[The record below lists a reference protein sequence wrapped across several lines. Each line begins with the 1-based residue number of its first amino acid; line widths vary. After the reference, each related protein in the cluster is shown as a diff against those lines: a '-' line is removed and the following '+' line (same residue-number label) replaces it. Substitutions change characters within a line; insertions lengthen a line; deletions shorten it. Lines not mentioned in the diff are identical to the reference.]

1 MLPTGHGFSFWSKTY
16 RSRANA
22 CILRHLNYIIPR
34 QPVIIYEA
42 KDWAGALKNFHTS
55 YSIQVLLRRVA
66 FVSAYSIVLTLI
78 DRHVFKIDVPFD
90 GTLFSLLG
98 ITLSLLLVFRTNT
111 AYDRF
116 WEGRRQW
123 GTLVNYSRNLAVLLD
138 ALLPDNATAN
148 RLYFARILSN
158 FALALKGHLRSG
170 VDFAELDE
178 LDDEASQTL
187 AKYSHVPS
195 RIAALMLRRIQV
207 LHQDN
212 IVSDADL
219 ITIRLY
225 HQALL
230 DVTGSCER
238 IRKTPIPFSYS
249 FFIKLFITIYVLL
262 VPLLL
267 VETYGYFAILATTL
281 TAYALIGIE
290 MIGDEIEE
298 PFGLDCNDL
307 PLNQI
312 AQTIRR
318 NMHEILG
325 VVPSVVTVPKPEAD
339 FIKVN

>member
-1 MLPTGHGFSFWSKTY
+1 M
-16 RSRANA
+16 
-22 CILRHLNYIIPR
+22 
-34 QPVIIYEA
+34 IIYQA
-42 KDWAGALKNFHTS
+42 KDWAGALRHFHTS
-55 YSIQVLLRRVA
+55 YSIQVLLRRVG
-66 FVSAYSIVLTLI
+66 FVSVYGILLTLV
-78 DRHVFKIDVPFD
+78 DQHVIDVHLPFD

-123 GTLVNYSRNLAVLLD
+123 GALVNYSRNLAVLLD
-138 ALLPDNATAN
+138 SLLPDEATAN
-148 RLYFARILSN
+148 RTYFARSLSN
-158 FALALKGHLRSG
+158 FALALKGHLRAG
-170 VDFAELDE
+170 VDFAELDDTDNGNE
-178 LDDEASQTL
+178 GQSLSQYT
-187 AKYSHVPS
+187 HVPS
-195 RIAALMLRRIQV
+195 RIAALILRRTQA
-207 LHQDN
+207 LRQDN
-212 IVSDADL
+212 LVNDADL

-230 DVTGSCER
+230 DITGACER
-238 IRKTPIPFSYS
+238 IKKTPIPFSYS
-249 FFIKLFITIYVLL
+249 FFIKLFITVYVLL
-262 VPLLL
+262 IPFVL
-267 VETYGYFAILATTL
+267 VKSYGYFAIPATTL
-281 TAYALIGIE
+281 AAYALIGIE

-325 VVPSVVTVPKPEAD
+325 VPPLTSEAPKQEVD

>member
-1 MLPTGHGFSFWSKTY
+1 MSILGVNRLPPY
-16 RSRANA
+16 
-22 CILRHLNYIIPR
+22 
-34 QPVIIYEA
+34 PVIIYQA
-42 KDWAGALKNFHTS
+42 KDWAGALRHFHTS
-55 YSIQVLLRRVA
+55 YSIQVLLRRVG
-66 FVSAYSIVLTLI
+66 FVSAYGILLTLV
-78 DRHVFKIDVPFD
+78 DQHVVDVHLPFD

-123 GTLVNYSRNLAVLLD
+123 GSLVNYSRNLAVLLD
-138 ALLPDNATAN
+138 SLLPDDATTN
-148 RLYFARILSN
+148 RTYFARSLSN

-170 VDFAELDE
+170 VDFAELDDTG
-178 LDDEASQTL
+178 DDERQSL
-187 AKYSHVPS
+187 AHYAHVPS
-195 RIAALMLRRIQV
+195 RIAALILRRTQA
-207 LHQDN
+207 LRQDN
-212 IVSDADL
+212 LVNDADL

-230 DVTGSCER
+230 DITGACER
-238 IRKTPIPFSYS
+238 IKKTPIPFSYS
-249 FFIKLFITIYVLL
+249 FFIKLFITVYVLL
-262 VPLLL
+262 IPFVL
-267 VETYGYFAILATTL
+267 VKSYGYFAIPATTL
-281 TAYALIGIE
+281 AAYALIGIE

-325 VVPSVVTVPKPEAD
+325 VTPLTSEAPKPEVD
-339 FIKVN
+339 YIKIN

>member
-1 MLPTGHGFSFWSKTY
+1 M
-16 RSRANA
+16 
-22 CILRHLNYIIPR
+22 
-34 QPVIIYEA
+34 IIYEA
-42 KDWAGALKNFHTS
+42 KDWFGALKHFHTS
-55 YSIQVLLRRVA
+55 FSIRVLLRRVGS
-66 FVSAYSIVLTLI
+66 VSLYGILLTII
-78 DRHVFKIDVPFD
+78 DQHVADIHLPID

-138 ALLPDNATAN
+138 ALLPDEATTN
-148 RLYFARILSN
+148 RIFFARGLSN
-158 FALALKGHLRSG
+158 FALALKGHLRTG
-170 VDFAELDE
+170 VDFTE
-178 LDDEASQTL
+178 LDDIGNDEGQTL
-187 AKYSHVPS
+187 PQYNHIPS
-195 RIAALMLRRIQV
+195 RIAALLLRRIQM
-207 LHQDN
+207 LRQDN
-212 IVSDADL
+212 IVNDADL

-238 IRKTPIPFSYS
+238 IKKTPIPFSYS
-249 FFIKLFITIYVLL
+249 FFIKLFITVYVLL
-262 VPLLL
+262 IPFVL
-267 VETYGYFAILATTL
+267 VATYGYFAIVATTL
-281 TAYALIGIE
+281 AAYALIGIE

-312 AQTIRR
+312 SQTIRR

-325 VVPSVVTVPKPEAD
+325 VDPSVIVAPKSEVD
-339 FIKVN
+339 YIKVN

>member
-1 MLPTGHGFSFWSKTY
+1 M
-16 RSRANA
+16 
-22 CILRHLNYIIPR
+22 
-34 QPVIIYEA
+34 IIYEA
-42 KDWAGALKNFHTS
+42 KDWWGALKHFHTS
-55 YSIQVLLRRVA
+55 FSIQVLLRRVG
-66 FVSAYSIVLTLI
+66 FVSLYGILLTLL
-78 DRHVFKIDVPFD
+78 DQHVADVHLPFD

-138 ALLPDNATAN
+138 ALLPDDATAS
-148 RLYFARILSN
+148 RAYFAQTLSN
-158 FALALKGHLRSG
+158 FALALKGHLRNG
-170 VDFAELDE
+170 VDFTE
-178 LDDEASQTL
+178 LDDTGAGELQSLSHYA
-187 AKYSHVPS
+187 HVPS
-195 RIAALMLRRIQV
+195 RIAALLLRRTQMLR
-207 LHQDN
+207 QDHLVN
-212 IVSDADL
+212 DADL

-230 DVTGSCER
+230 DVTGACER
-238 IRKTPIPFSYS
+238 IKKTPIPFSYS
-249 FFIKLFITIYVLL
+249 FFIKLFITVYVLL
-262 VPLLL
+262 IPFVL
-267 VETYGYFAILATTL
+267 VATYGYFAIVATTL
-281 TAYALIGIE
+281 AAYALIGIE

-325 VVPSVVTVPKPEAD
+325 VPPSVTVLPKQESD
-339 FIKVN
+339 YIKVN